1 MQSVIHQDDIAALPR
16 LTRRGVLQFAAA
28 AAGGGA
34 LVGARA
40 QAPAEGFAVPIGG
53 ALKFDNAEVW
63 TRLVQLSGGPG
74 AKWVVLPT
82 AGDSPQRAGE
92 RIAQTLEQA
101 GAKATVL
108 PVSPRWPGV
117 DVAAAVR
124 DPALVALVAQASG
137 VYFAGGAQERIVESL
152 QPGGKSTPLL
162 DAIRAV
168 KARGG
173 IVAGSSAGAAVM
185 SRTMFRDA
193 QDSLAVLKF
202 GAKMGREIDL
212 GLGFVG
218 DDLFVDQHF
227 LKRGR
232 IGRLLPVMWQ
242 EGFKLGL
249 GVEENSG
256 AIVQGS
262 RIEAIGAKGALLVDL
277 RSATHDATLGAFNL
291 KGVKL
296 TYLDRGDRHDLATG
310 ITTPSEAKKRDL
322 AIDPTSSAFKPYFPR
337 APFYADM
344 LGDTTIVNAM
354 GNLIDNRESQAY
366 GLAFDGRA
374 LRPGAAVQPPEA
386 RATLG
391 FEFRLYRGDDSR
403 GWYTGAFGG
412 EDYTAVNLYLDVTPI
427 EMAKPLYQPL
437 PRAAAR

>member
-1 MQSVIHQDDIAALPR
+1 MQAVIHQDDIAALPR
-16 LTRRGVLQFAAA
+16 LSRRGVLQLAAAAAA
-28 AAGGGA
+28 AAGSSA
-34 LVGARA
+34 VAAVGA
-40 QAPAEGFAVPIGG
+40 QPPAEGFAVPIGG

-74 AKWVVLPT
+74 ARWVVLPT

-173 IVAGSSAGAAVM
+173 VVAGSSAGAAIM

-193 QDSLAVLKF
+193 QDTLAVLKF
-202 GAKMGREIDL
+202 GAKLGREIDL

-232 IGRLLPVMWQ
+232 IGRLLPVMVQ

-277 RSATHDATLGAFNL
+277 RTATHDATLGAFNIR
-291 KGVKL
+291 GARL

-310 ITTPSEAKKRDL
+310 ITTPSEAKARDL
-322 AIDPTSSAFKPYFPR
+322 AIDPTSAPSSPTFR
-337 APFYADM
+337 ARRSMP
-344 LGDTTIVNAM
+344 TC
-354 GNLIDNRESQAY
+354 
-366 GLAFDGRA
+366 
-374 LRPGAAVQPPEA
+374 
-386 RATLG
+386 
-391 FEFRLYRGDDSR
+391 
-403 GWYTGAFGG
+403 W
-412 EDYTAVNLYLDVTPI
+412 VTPPSSTRW
-427 EMAKPLYQPL
+427 AT
-437 PRAAAR
+437 